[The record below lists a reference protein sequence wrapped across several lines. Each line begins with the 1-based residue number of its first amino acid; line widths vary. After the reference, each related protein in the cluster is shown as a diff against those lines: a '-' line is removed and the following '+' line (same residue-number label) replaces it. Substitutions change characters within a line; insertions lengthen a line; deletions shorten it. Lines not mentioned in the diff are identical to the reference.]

1 MSAIETTGLF
11 FGSMHFCLGMG
22 VPIAIALGGLAAF
35 LIFLFWGPNA
45 LSMMV
50 LKAFGASLSYSVL
63 RYPLF
68 VFMAALPG
76 AVGDPPEIFIK
87 TPMPGLGRLR
97 RGGSPSE
104 PS

>member
-1 MSAIETTGLF
+1 ML
-11 FGSMHFCLGMG
+11 FCLGMG

-35 LIFLFWGPNA
+35 LIFFFWGPNA

-50 LKAFGASLSYSVL
+50 LKAFGATSVL
-63 RYPLF
+63 RVPVDPLF
-68 VFMAALPG
+68 VFIAALLARSG
-76 AVGDPPEIFIK
+76 IAEDLCETMYRF
-87 TPMPGLGRLR
+87 LRRL